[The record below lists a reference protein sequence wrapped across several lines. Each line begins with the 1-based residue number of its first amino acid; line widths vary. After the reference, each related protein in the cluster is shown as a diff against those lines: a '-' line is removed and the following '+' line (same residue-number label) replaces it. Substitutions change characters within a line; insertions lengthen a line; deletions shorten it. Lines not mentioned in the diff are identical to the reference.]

1 MEQVSD
7 TRTSGNGRQANLG
20 RRRSSQAEDGVLS
33 WNTRL
38 AYGTGHILNDL
49 CASMWFTYLL
59 LFFHKVLL
67 FDNLYSGVILA
78 SGQIADGLST
88 VFVGYFSDQG
98 DDMRLCI
105 RSVKFRLWFG
115 ITWKI
120 YIFSSTV
127 SGTENARAG
136 T

>member
-7 TRTSGNGRQANLG
+7 TRTSGNGRSRPMVEEANPG
-20 RRRSSQAEDGVLS
+20 RRRSSRAEDGVLN

-38 AYGTGHILNDL
+38 AFGTGHILNDL

-59 LFFHKVLL
+59 LFFHKVLQ
-67 FDNLYSGVILA
+67 FDNLYSGVILT

-98 DDMRLCI
+98 DDLRLCI
-105 RSVKFRLWFG
+105 RFIEFSLWF
-115 ITWKI
+115 
-120 YIFSSTV
+120 
-127 SGTENARAG
+127 
-136 T
+136 